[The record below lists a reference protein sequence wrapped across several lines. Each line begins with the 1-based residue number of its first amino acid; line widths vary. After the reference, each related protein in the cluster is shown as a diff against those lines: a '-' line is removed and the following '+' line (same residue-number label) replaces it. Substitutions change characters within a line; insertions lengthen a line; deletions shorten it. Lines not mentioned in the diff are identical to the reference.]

1 MTVQR
6 IGLNSRIVYQVIL
19 IKYYLIVDNV
29 HSMVQ
34 YCTMIFR
41 DEKKNNKL
49 ISERNISFDEIAEI
63 ILHDEYLDIL
73 ENPNRNDQMIFIVK
87 LKKYVYAVP
96 FLIDEDENIILKTAY
111 PSRKFNKKY
120 GDQL

>member
-73 ENPNRNDQMIFIVK
+73 ENPNRNDQMIFIVN